1 MDQQSLTDETRSL
14 LISELNI
21 SHLSEDEQQKV
32 LDALSEM
39 LMRRVM
45 IKLMDM
51 LPEAEQGNFA
61 ELLAT
66 QKAQEAQT
74 VIQTFIPNHAEV
86 ITAELKAGIEEHKRL
101 VAEAA

>member
-1 MDQQSLTDETRSL
+1 MDQQSLTDETRDL

-32 LDALSEM
+32 LDALSEV

-51 LPEAEQGNFA
+51 LPEGEQGHFA
-61 ELLAT
+61 ELLAA

-74 VIQTFIPNHAEV
+74 VIQTCIPNHAEV